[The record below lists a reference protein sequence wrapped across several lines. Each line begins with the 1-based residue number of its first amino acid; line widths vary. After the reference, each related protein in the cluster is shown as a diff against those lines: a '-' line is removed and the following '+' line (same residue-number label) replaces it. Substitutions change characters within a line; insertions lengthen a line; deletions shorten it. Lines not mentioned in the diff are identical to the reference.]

1 MDVGYGG
8 VWVSIYIGASVAA
21 VWIISADMGV
31 GVDVI
36 LDIGASV
43 V

>member
-21 VWIISADMGV
+21 VWIISVDMG
-31 GVDVI
+31 GRGGCD
-36 LDIGASV
+36 SRYRC
-43 V
+43 